1 MGRRGPPPPA
11 LFNYT
16 YKRLHLPAF
25 LPCLP
30 AFTPAYLPL
39 FLSSSLHLFIS
50 SSLPA
55 FLPSYYLPP
64 PFSPPQPTLPLAQ
77 PVTHG
82 PNKLAHQQSSH
93 RRGGHL
99 LDPLLHQAW
108 WLPHHAERAV
118 SWFGDLLNNNYK
130 LVLSYSF

>member
-1 MGRRGPPPPA
+1 MGPTTACSLQLHLQTPPPS
-11 LFNYT
+11 
-16 YKRLHLPAF
+16 
-25 LPCLP
+25 CLP
-30 AFTPAYLPL
+30 TLSSSLPL
-39 FLSSSLHLFIS
+39 FLS

-64 PFSPPQPTLPLAQ
+64 PFSPSQPTLSLDQ

-99 LDPLLHQAW
+99 LVPLLHQAW

-118 SWFGDLLNNNYK
+118 SWFGDLLNITTSWYYLK
-130 LVLSYSF
+130 

>member
-1 MGRRGPPPPA
+1 MG
-11 LFNYT
+11 
-16 YKRLHLPAF
+16 AF

-39 FLSSSLHLFIS
+39 FLSSSLPL
-50 SSLPA
+50 
-55 FLPSYYLPP
+55 FLPSYLPP
-64 PFSPPQPTLPLAQ
+64 PFSPSQPTLPLDQ
-77 PVTHG
+77 PVTHV

-93 RRGGHL
+93 RRGGYL
-99 LDPLLHQAW
+99 LNPLLHRAW

-130 LVLSYSF
+130 LVLSYSSNLLK